1 MLESLSTKFWM
12 SFPTGFEI
20 TRCLLSK
27 RQKRVREAIQIY
39 DDARRF
45 SFRSPLKTAIA
56 CGGLVTGNEMIVEG
70 CNILVANQEKL
81 LKYVEHCT
89 ISFEMVQYLGL
100 G

>member
-1 MLESLSTKFWM
+1 M
-12 SFPTGFEI
+12 
-20 TRCLLSK
+20 
-27 RQKRVREAIQIY
+27 REAIQIY

-56 CGGLVTGNEMIVEG
+56 CGGLVMGKEMIVEG
-70 CNILVANQEKL
+70 CNIMVANQEKL

>member
-1 MLESLSTKFWM
+1 MLESLSTKFWI

-27 RQKRVREAIQIY
+27 SQKRVREAIQIY

-56 CGGLVTGNEMIVEG
+56 CGGLATGKEMIGKG
-70 CNILVANQEKL
+70 CNILDPCL
-81 LKYVEHCT
+81 F
-89 ISFEMVQYLGL
+89 IPS
-100 G
+100 

>member
-1 MLESLSTKFWM
+1 M
-12 SFPTGFEI
+12 
-20 TRCLLSK
+20 
-27 RQKRVREAIQIY
+27 REAIQIY

-45 SFRSPLKTAIA
+45 SFRSPLKTVIA

-70 CNILVANQEKL
+70 CNILVANKENL

-89 ISFEMVQYLGL
+89 ISFEMVQYFGL